1 LQARATGGLNCVG
14 TSRREETAV
23 KRSTEHILTT
33 HTGSLPR
40 PPELLEAL
48 QRRDRGEGD
57 GDGEK
62 LDAQIRAAVDD
73 VVRRQADAGVNV
85 VNDGEAGKI
94 GYSTYVKERLDG
106 FGGEAGMAGL
116 PADMAE
122 FPDYMQRVGS
132 GMDFAMPACVGPV
145 SYRGLDAVRADI
157 ANLQAALDGAGVED
171 AFLSAASPGVIAVFL
186 QNQHYSSHEEYVFAL
201 ADAMKV
207 EYDEIHQAGI
217 VLQLDCPDL
226 AGSGH
231 MFGESLDDFRVRARV
246 NVEAIN
252 HATRDIPPDAMRM
265 HLCWGNYEGPHNHDV
280 ALRDIIDIAFEARPA
295 AIAFEAANPR
305 HEHEWT
311 VFEDMELPEGKVI
324 IPGVLD
330 STTNFIEHPELV
342 AQRLVR
348 YGKLVGPENLMA
360 GSDCGFATFA
370 SFLTVDPAITWAKLH
385 AMAEGAALASN
396 ELY

>member
-1 LQARATGGLNCVG
+1 M
-14 TSRREETAV
+14 

-40 PPELLEAL
+40 PPELLAAL
-48 QRRDRGEGD
+48 QRRDRGEADVEG
-57 GDGEK
+57 
-62 LDAQIRAAVDD
+62 LDEQIRAAVAE
-73 VVRRQADAGVNV
+73 VVRRQAEAGVSV
-85 VNDGEAGKI
+85 VNDGEEGKI
-94 GYSTYVKERLDG
+94 GYATYVKERLDG

-122 FPDYMQRVGS
+122 FPDYMRRVMS
-132 GMDFAMPACVGPV
+132 GIDFAMPACVGPV

-157 ANLQAALDGAGVED
+157 ANLQAALDGTDVED
-171 AFLSAASPGVIAVFL
+171 AFLNAASPGVIAVFL
-186 QNQHYSSHEEYVFAL
+186 QNQHYPSHEEYVFAL

-207 EYDEIHQAGI
+207 EYDEIHRAGI

-226 AGSGH
+226 AMSGH
-231 MFGESLDDFRVRARV
+231 MLGESLDDFRARARV
-246 NVEAIN
+246 NVEAIG
-252 HATRDIPPDAMRM
+252 HATRDIPPDDMRL
-265 HLCWGNYEGPHNHDV
+265 HVCWGNYEGPHHHDV
-280 ALRDIIDIAFEARPA
+280 ALRDIIDVVFEARPA
-295 AIAFEAANPR
+295 AILFEAANPR

-311 VFEDMELPEGKVI
+311 VFEEVKLPEGKVV

-370 SFLTVDPAITWAKLH
+370 SYLTVHPAITWAKLH
-385 AMAEGAALASN
+385 AMAEGAALASK

>member
-1 LQARATGGLNCVG
+1 
-14 TSRREETAV
+14 V
-23 KRSTEHILTT
+23 KRSTEYLLTT

-40 PPELLEAL
+40 PPELLDAL
-48 QRRDRGEGD
+48 QCRDRGEGD
-57 GDGEK
+57 GER
-62 LDAQIRAAVDD
+62 LDEQVRAAVAD
-73 VVRRQADAGVNV
+73 VVRRQADAGVSV

-94 GYSTYVKERLDG
+94 GYATYVKERLDG

-116 PADMAE
+116 LADMAE
-122 FPDYMQRVGS
+122 FPDYMRRVVS
-132 GMDFAMPACVGPV
+132 GVDFAMPACVGPV
-145 SYRGLDAVRADI
+145 SYRGLNAVRADI
-157 ANLQAALDGAGVED
+157 ANLQAALDGADVED

-186 QNQHYSSHEEYVFAL
+186 QNQHYPSHEEYVFAL

-207 EYDEIHQAGI
+207 EYDEIHRAGI
-217 VLQLDCPDL
+217 LLQLDCPDL
-226 AGSGH
+226 AMSGH
-231 MFGESLDDFRVRARV
+231 MLGESLDDFRARARV
-246 NVEAIN
+246 NVEAIA

-265 HLCWGNYEGPHNHDV
+265 HLCWGNYEGPHHHDV

-295 AIAFEAANPR
+295 AISFEAANPR

-311 VFEDMELPEGKVI
+311 VFEDIELPEGKVI

-330 STTNFIEHPELV
+330 STTNFIEHPKLV

-348 YGKLVGPENLMA
+348 YGKLVGPENVMA

-370 SFLTVDPAITWAKLH
+370 SFLTVDPGITWAKLH
-385 AMAEGAALASN
+385 AMAEGAALASR

>member
-1 LQARATGGLNCVG
+1 
-14 TSRREETAV
+14 V

-40 PPELLEAL
+40 PPELLDAL

-57 GDGEK
+57 GK
-62 LDAQIRAAVDD
+62 LLEEQVRAAVAD
-73 VVRRQADAGVNV
+73 VVRRQADAGVSV

-94 GYSTYVKERLDG
+94 GYATYVKERLDG
-106 FGGEAGMAGL
+106 FGGEAGMAGSL
-116 PADMAE
+116 ADMAE
-122 FPDYMQRVGS
+122 FPDYMRRVLS
-132 GMDFAMPACVGPV
+132 GIDFAMPACVGPV
-145 SYRGLDAVRADI
+145 SYRGLNAVRADI

-186 QNQHYSSHEEYVFAL
+186 QNQHYPSHEEYVFAL

-207 EYDEIHQAGI
+207 EYDEIHRAGI

-226 AGSGH
+226 AMSGH
-231 MFGESLDDFRVRARV
+231 MLGESLEDFRARARV
-246 NVEAIN
+246 NVEAIAR
-252 HATRDIPPDAMRM
+252 ATRDIPPDAMRM
-265 HLCWGNYEGPHNHDV
+265 HLCWGNYEGPHHYDV

-311 VFEDMELPEGKVI
+311 VFEDIELPEGKVI

-348 YGKLVGPENLMA
+348 YGKLVGPENLIA

-370 SFLTVDPAITWAKLH
+370 NFLTVDPGITWAKLN
-385 AMAEGAALASN
+385 AMAEGAALASR